1 MDKSKFSPRLNY
13 CDLAREGLNNPSSLS
28 FRSLPGSYKPDHP
41 ASQKLASQPEA
52 MPAV

>member
-28 FRSLPGSYKPDHP
+28 FRSLPGSCKPAHP
-41 ASQKLASQPEA
+41 AAQKQAGQQAA

>member
-28 FRSLPGSYKPDHP
+28 FRSLPGSCKPAHP
-41 ASQKLASQPEA
+41 AAQKLAGQPEA

>member
-13 CDLAREGLNNPSSLS
+13 CDLAREGLINLSGRS
-28 FRSLPGSYKPDHP
+28 FRSLPGPYKPDHP
-41 ASQKLASQPEA
+41 AAQKLAGQPEA